1 VTDTEWIVMIGIWL
15 FVIVAYCLGTWA
27 TMRAKYAV
35 REMDKQDDAD
45 ARYAKIMRQ
54 VKAFDRG
61 EWK

>member
-1 VTDTEWIVMIGIWL
+1 MTDTEWIVMIGIWL

>member
-1 VTDTEWIVMIGIWL
+1 MANTEWIVMGGIWL

-27 TMRAKYAV
+27 TMRAQDAV
-35 REMDKQDDAD
+35 REMDKQDDAE